1 MSAGFDA
8 VHWLVLVQNELLL
21 FSATFFALG
30 ALDEV
35 AVDLLWLWGKLTGR
49 IRTHR
54 IDREALPRTLAG
66 RAAVLIPAWREEKVI
81 AITIAHLLDAW
92 PQAEL
97 TLFVGCY
104 RNDDATM
111 AAVAGAVR
119 SDPRIRLVVHEA
131 DGPTTK
137 ADCLNRLYRAVSQEE
152 ERHDFRFR
160 LVMLQ
165 DAEDMVDPAALAL
178 ADAAIDHAD
187 FVQFPVLPQPQPKSR
202 WIGGHYCEEFAEAH
216 GKAMPVRGLIGAGLP
231 AAGVGCVFARDML
244 ARIGSLDPEG
254 RPFHP
259 DSLTEDYE
267 LALRISAMGGR
278 SRFLRARDRS
288 GQLIATR
295 ACFPADLSAAVRQK
309 SRWINGIGLHGW
321 DRVGWSARPVEIW
334 MRLRDRRGLFSA
346 LLLTMAYALLIVGA
360 LDLLLGFLGL
370 LPDFALPPGVW
381 WLIALN
387 FAHLCLRATTRFV
400 FTTREYGWAE
410 GFRAVARL
418 PVSNIIAI
426 IAARRALAAYLGVLR
441 GSKVHWDKTDHPVH
455 AVSLQA
461 REAAG

>member
-137 ADCLNRLYRAVSQEE
+137 ADCLNRLYRAVSLEE

-202 WIGGHYCEEFAEAH
+202 WIGGHYPSLQSPFAFQRFTGAVFPR
-216 GKAMPVRGLIGAGLP
+216 ALSFPVLP
-231 AAGVGCVFARDML
+231 SFFASTLPCSR
-244 ARIGSLDPEG
+244 
-254 RPFHP
+254 
-259 DSLTEDYE
+259 
-267 LALRISAMGGR
+267 GR
-278 SRFLRARDRS
+278 SSAGIVSFRS
-288 GQLIATR
+288 A
-295 ACFPADLSAAVRQK
+295 PA
-309 SRWINGIGLHGW
+309 
-321 DRVGWSARPVEIW
+321 
-334 MRLRDRRGLFSA
+334 
-346 LLLTMAYALLIVGA
+346 
-360 LDLLLGFLGL
+360 
-370 LPDFALPPGVW
+370 
-381 WLIALN
+381 
-387 FAHLCLRATTRFV
+387 
-400 FTTREYGWAE
+400 
-410 GFRAVARL
+410 
-418 PVSNIIAI
+418 
-426 IAARRALAAYLGVLR
+426 
-441 GSKVHWDKTDHPVH
+441 
-455 AVSLQA
+455 
-461 REAAG
+461 